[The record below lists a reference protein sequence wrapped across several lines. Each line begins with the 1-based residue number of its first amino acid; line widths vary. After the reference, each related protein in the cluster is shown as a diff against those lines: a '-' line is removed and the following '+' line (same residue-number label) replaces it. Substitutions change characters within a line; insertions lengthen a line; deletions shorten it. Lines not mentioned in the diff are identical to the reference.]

1 MERIEFL
8 PLGTIVVLNGA
19 VKKLMIAQRAV
30 TIANDKDP
38 EAEPQYFDYGAVL
51 YPEGLIDGQL
61 VYFNSE
67 DIYTIIAEGYSDKDD
82 ELIIDENNE
91 SLNNIEKSKA
101 DYPTESEDK
110 INNHDSGDD
119 PFSGLSEKFDEE

>member
-1 MERIEFL
+1 MEKIEFL

-82 ELIIDENNE
+82 ELIIDEINE
-91 SLNNIEKSKA
+91 ALNNIEKSKA
-101 DYPTESEDK
+101 DYPTENISKDTKE
-110 INNHDSGDD
+110 DD
-119 PFSGLSEKFDEE
+119 PFDGLSDKFDEE